1 MARTRVHTGVI
12 RTEPENAGWA
22 KQADMQKNYA
32 DTGKAVRPR
41 HAPATDQTMA
51 TAKNGRQRKRWRCR
65 RFLPSGETPHA
76 RDIPGM
82 RHLWHEAENPTRS
95 CTPGVVENAPRTGK
109 LMGNSRGIITQ

>member
-22 KQADMQKNYA
+22 KRADMQKNYA

-51 TAKNGRQRKRWRCR
+51 TAESMVAAEALAMQALSAFRGKPLMHGTSRV
-65 RFLPSGETPHA
+65 
-76 RDIPGM
+76 RDISGM
-82 RHLWHEAENPTRS
+82 KQKTRREAE
-95 CTPGVVENAPRTGK
+95 PRVWLK
-109 LMGNSRGIITQ
+109 MHPVRGN

>member
-1 MARTRVHTGVI
+1 MARPRVHTGVI

-51 TAKNGRQRKRWRCR
+51 TAE
-65 RFLPSGETPHA
+65 SMVATETLA
-76 RDIPGM
+76 MQALSAFR
-82 RHLWHEAENPTRS
+82 E
-95 CTPGVVENAPRTGK
+95 
-109 LMGNSRGIITQ
+109 